1 MTLTLPRS
9 PAVRSRP
16 VATTELRAA
25 PVETLGR
32 PRTNGDG
39 PVPTQTRKAR
49 KARKARTTP
58 PPFDIVEEWG
68 LQSFP
73 ASDPPPNW

>member
-1 MTLTLPRS
+1 MTLTLARG
-9 PAVRSRP
+9 PAVRSRS
-16 VATTELRAA
+16 VATTELQAA

-32 PRTNGDG
+32 PRTIGAG
-39 PVPTQTRKAR
+39 LAPSQERE
-49 KARKARTTP
+49 ARTTQP
-58 PPFDIVEEWG
+58 PIYIVEEWG

>member
-49 KARKARTTP
+49 TTP

>member
-16 VATTELRAA
+16 VATPEARPV
-25 PVETLGR
+25 PVETPGR
-32 PRTNGDG
+32 TRTTVAG
-39 PVPTQTRKAR
+39 PVAGQAR
-49 KARKARTTP
+49 NARTEP
-58 PPFDIVEEWG
+58 LIDIVEEWG

-73 ASDPPPNW
+73 ASDPPTNW

>member
-32 PRTNGDG
+32 PRTNVDG
-39 PVPTQTRKAR
+39 PVPTQT
-49 KARKARTTP
+49 RKARTTP

>member
-1 MTLTLPRS
+1 MTLTLARG
-9 PAVRSRP
+9 PAVRSRS
-16 VATTELRAA
+16 VATTELQAA

-32 PRTNGDG
+32 PRTIGAG
-39 PVPTQTRKAR
+39 LAPRQERE
-49 KARKARTTP
+49 ARTTQP
-58 PPFDIVEEWG
+58 PIDIVDEWG

>member
-32 PRTNGDG
+32 PRTIGAG
-39 PVPTQTRKAR
+39 LAPRQERE
-49 KARKARTTP
+49 ARTTQP
-58 PPFDIVEEWG
+58 PIDIVEEWG